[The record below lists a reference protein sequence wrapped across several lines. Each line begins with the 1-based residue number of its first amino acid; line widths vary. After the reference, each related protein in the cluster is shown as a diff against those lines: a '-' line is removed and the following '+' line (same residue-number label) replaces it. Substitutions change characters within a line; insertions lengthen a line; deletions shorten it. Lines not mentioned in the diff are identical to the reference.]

1 MIFPNIR
8 RAVTPGAAAKIHIM
22 NNNTLPQRKHPRLNN
37 FDYSKNGYYFV
48 TICAKQRKHIF
59 SHITVKKED
68 GVPYIKREDINIVT
82 SNIGMIAEKYILSMK
97 SVYKNIEVDSYVIMP
112 DHIHLLIKI
121 SGENDI
127 EQRKTLDTAI
137 SAYKALCS
145 KDAGFS
151 LWQTSFYEHIIRNA
165 NDLYETRKYI
175 RDNPLKWYH
184 ENKY

>member
-1 MIFPNIR
+1 
-8 RAVTPGAAAKIHIM
+8 
-22 NNNTLPQRKHPRLNN
+22 
-37 FDYSKNGYYFV
+37 
-48 TICAKQRKHIF
+48 
-59 SHITVKKED
+59 
-68 GVPYIKREDINIVT
+68 
-82 SNIGMIAEKYILSMK
+82 MIAEKYILSMK

-127 EQRKTLDTAI
+127 EQRKTLYTVI